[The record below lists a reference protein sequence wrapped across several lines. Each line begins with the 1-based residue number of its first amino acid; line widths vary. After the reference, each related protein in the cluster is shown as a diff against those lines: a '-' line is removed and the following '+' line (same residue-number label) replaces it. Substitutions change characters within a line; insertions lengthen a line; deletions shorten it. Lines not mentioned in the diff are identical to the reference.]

1 MSPTLLYQIWLDRES
16 YKAEEWFNFSQR
28 QQRGAESIKA
38 EDQHHWKDRLRRGDL
53 LRESQETEGGGE

>member
-38 EDQHHWKDRLRRGDL
+38 EDQHH
-53 LRESQETEGGGE
+53 